1 MGPPAS
7 VIDRPQPSRC
17 GRLLGA
23 LAAGALVATA
33 VAGSAKAHP
42 HVFIDNAVAFTF
54 TGGKVSAVQ
63 LEWAFDEIFSGD
75 IIHDY
80 DKNKDGKF
88 DADEAARIEQE
99 AFSNLKNYHYFTY
112 VWVDGKPQHPTT
124 AQSFKVRRHADTVVY
139 SFVVPFN
146 VPIDPRH
153 ARLEIAIYDES
164 YYVEVALERRLP
176 IRLEG
181 EGSAGCQ
188 TKVTEDQTRPYYFDS
203 VYPETISFECTP
215 R

>member
-1 MGPPAS
+1 MGVLAS
-7 VIDRPQPSRC
+7 VFVCPALSRH
-17 GRLLGA
+17 RTL
-23 LAAGALVATA
+23 LAASALVTTVTA
-33 VAGSAKAHP
+33 GPAAAHP
-42 HVFIDNAVAFTF
+42 HVFIDNAVGFTF
-54 TGGKVSAVQ
+54 ADGKVAAVQ
-63 LEWAFDEIFSGD
+63 LEWAFDEVFSGN

-88 DADEAARIEQE
+88 DADETARIEQE

-112 VWVDGKPQHPTT
+112 VWVDGKAQHPTT
-124 AQSFKVRRHADTVVY
+124 AEFFAVRRHADTVVY
-139 SFVVPFN
+139 SFVVPLIA
-146 VPIDPRH
+146 PIDPRRN
-153 ARLEIAIYDES
+153 RLEIAIYDES

-188 TKVTEDQTRPYYFDS
+188 TKVTEDQTRPYYYDS